1 MNQATH
7 TKFVED
13 KFTTELHPGSIKSA
27 MRTVGAGSRD
37 LWQVKPENLR
47 VIEGFN
53 VRVRTPTYIERVRS
67 LADSMKSEGYYQD
80 QPMAGYVAKENEEM
94 VIYIT
99 GGHRRREAVLLAIA
113 EGAEIVTVPVVVSQV
128 GVSMEDLTVAL
139 VRGNDGRPLTPYETA
154 VVCKRLIRY
163 GLDVDVIA
171 NRLGFSKQYVDN
183 LLSLMASPVALRDM
197 VINDLVSAS
206 MAIEMLAKHGEK
218 AVEKLNEALAQ
229 ANASG
234 KDRVTKKYVT
244 PVAVI
249 SFKKAVKQSAEGM
262 YATISE
268 IKADPGFIGLSEGI
282 REKLDVLL
290 KTLNEA
296 HEDEL
301 KAAVAEAKSEK
312 DEKLAKNLT
321 QKLLEM

>member
-113 EGAEIVTVPVVVSQV
+113 EGAEIVTVPV
-128 GVSMEDLTVAL
+128 
-139 VRGNDGRPLTPYETA
+139 N
-154 VVCKRLIRY
+154 IR
-163 GLDVDVIA
+163 
-171 NRLGFSKQYVDN
+171 
-183 LLSLMASPVALRDM
+183 
-197 VINDLVSAS
+197 
-206 MAIEMLAKHGEK
+206 
-218 AVEKLNEALAQ
+218 
-229 ANASG
+229 
-234 KDRVTKKYVT
+234 
-244 PVAVI
+244 
-249 SFKKAVKQSAEGM
+249 
-262 YATISE
+262 
-268 IKADPGFIGLSEGI
+268 
-282 REKLDVLL
+282 
-290 KTLNEA
+290 
-296 HEDEL
+296 
-301 KAAVAEAKSEK
+301 
-312 DEKLAKNLT
+312 
-321 QKLLEM
+321 